1 MGYPVVLKLHSETV
15 THKTDVGG
23 VQLDLTGEGAV
34 RDAFEAIRVGVTQAM
49 GAEHFLGVTVQP
61 MVQMEGYELIL
72 GVSPDP
78 QFGPVLLFGTGG
90 QLVEVY
96 GDRALGLP
104 PLTTTL
110 ARRMMARTKIYRAL
124 QGVRGRPPVDLPA
137 LEAILVRF
145 ARLVTEQPLIRE
157 MDINPL
163 VASPQ
168 GLLALDAR
176 VLLYGAEVG
185 ADQVPRPAIRPYP
198 SQYAGTAALKNGD
211 TVAIRPIRP
220 DDEQCLIAF
229 HESLS
234 EQSVSQRYFRPFAL
248 SQRVTHERL
257 ARIAFNDYDREIALV
272 ALAGDEIIAVAR
284 LSKASTLAADAG
296 EWEGRISLII
306 RDASQGQGLGTEML
320 SRLLTVARDERLA
333 RVRADILAANAPMQA
348 ICRKLGFTLG
358 PPQGVPGVVSA
369 EIALGMA
376 HP

>member
-1 MGYPVVLKLHSETV
+1 L
-15 THKTDVGG
+15 
-23 VQLDLTGEGAV
+23 
-34 RDAFEAIRVGVTQAM
+34 
-49 GAEHFLGVTVQP
+49 
-61 MVQMEGYELIL
+61 EGYELIL

-124 QGVRGRPPVDLPA
+124 LGVRGRPPVDLPA
-137 LEAILVRF
+137 LEAVLVRF

-185 ADQVPRPAIRPYP
+185 ADQMPRPAIRPYP
-198 SQYAGTAALKNGD
+198 SQYAGTASLKNGD
-211 TVAIRPIRP
+211 AVAIRPIRP
-220 DDEQCLIAF
+220 DDEGRLIAF

-234 EQSVSQRYFRPFAL
+234 ERSVSQRYFRPLAL
-248 SQRVTHERL
+248 SQRVAHERL

-296 EWEGRISLII
+296 EWEGRVSLII
-306 RDASQGQGLGTEML
+306 RDASQGQGLGTGML
-320 SRLLTVARDERLA
+320 GRLLLVARDERLA

-348 ICRKLGFTLG
+348 LCRKLGFTLG
-358 PPQGVPGVVSA
+358 PPQGVPGVISA
-369 EIALGMA
+369 EIALGMLRA
-376 HP
+376 